1 MSSVNP
7 KEGFK
12 LHSQRITRPGNQ
24 LLHSRIGKH
33 ILVTFDWISFVPTW
47 TTLAADWAA
56 DAATNERRPNPWRRC
71 YGKQL
76 NIHMTKVSWGL
87 RAIMHQLLFNYNIL
101 AELKHMPTCISKPI
115 LLKQFKQVVLAFY
128 KYVAGE
134 LSMFLYYPVNGMNKA
149 SSVIAMLRCSIGF

>member
-12 LHSQRITRPGNQ
+12 LQSQHITRPGNQ

-56 DAATNERRPNPWRRC
+56 DAATNERRPNP
-71 YGKQL
+71 
-76 NIHMTKVSWGL
+76 
-87 RAIMHQLLFNYNIL
+87 
-101 AELKHMPTCISKPI
+101 
-115 LLKQFKQVVLAFY
+115 
-128 KYVAGE
+128 
-134 LSMFLYYPVNGMNKA
+134 
-149 SSVIAMLRCSIGF
+149 